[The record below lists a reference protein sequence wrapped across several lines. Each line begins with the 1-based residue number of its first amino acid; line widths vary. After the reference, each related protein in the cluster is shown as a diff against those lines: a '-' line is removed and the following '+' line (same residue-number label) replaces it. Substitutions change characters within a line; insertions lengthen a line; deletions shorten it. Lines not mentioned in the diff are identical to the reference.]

1 MLVQPGCRLVGQ
13 SVETAGLRHLPG
25 LFLIEVDRAGTIIAP
40 VSPEEVILA
49 HDRLVFTGIVSTIVD
64 LERVPGFVPAADT
77 AYEFSPERQRG
88 RRLCEAVISPSSPL
102 VGKTIRSAN
111 FRALYDSAVVAVHRN
126 GARLTRKLGDVVLHS
141 GDTLLLQ
148 VGPRFSEI
156 HRNNPDFYLV
166 SDVEGSRPLRH
177 DRAGMAIALFAGMIL
192 IVTLNWATAE
202 VAAFLVAG
210 LMIATRCIS
219 IADARQSV
227 ELQVLV
233 AIAGAFGIG
242 SALTE
247 SKAAQVIV
255 AKLVGAAHDLGPDYG
270 PLVALA
276 TLYLVTMLVN
286 ELITNNAA
294 AVLIFPFCL
303 ETAVRLGVSER
314 PFVMA
319 LTLAASAAFASPVGY
334 QTHMMVYGPGGYRFA
349 DFMRVG
355 LPLNLI
361 LWIVALILVPF
372 FWPFHP

>member
-1 MLVQPGCRLVGQ
+1 
-13 SVETAGLRHLPG
+13 
-25 LFLIEVDRAGTIIAP
+25 
-40 VSPEEVILA
+40 
-49 HDRLVFTGIVSTIVD
+49 
-64 LERVPGFVPAADT
+64 
-77 AYEFSPERQRG
+77 
-88 RRLCEAVISPSSPL
+88 
-102 VGKTIRSAN
+102 
-111 FRALYDSAVVAVHRN
+111 
-126 GARLTRKLGDVVLHS
+126 
-141 GDTLLLQ
+141 
-148 VGPRFSEI
+148 
-156 HRNNPDFYLV
+156 
-166 SDVEGSRPLRH
+166 
-177 DRAGMAIALFAGMIL
+177 MIL

-247 SKAAQVIV
+247 SKAAEAIV
-255 AKLVGAAHDLGPDYG
+255 AKLVGVAHGLGPDYG

-303 ETAVRLGVSER
+303 ETAVRLQVSER

-355 LPLNLI
+355 IPLNLI